1 MTTNSRMANKRDY
14 YEILGVSKSAD
25 AKEIKKAY
33 RKIAMQYHPDRNPDD
48 KAAEEKF
55 KEAAE
60 AYEILSDEQKRAR
73 YDRFG
78 HAGMGQGGGGGFRGS
93 GGMSMEDIFSQFG
106 DIFGGGG
113 SPFDSFFETGRRGG
127 SRRQMGGQRGSNI
140 RIKVKLTL
148 EDIEKGAKK
157 KIKVKKYTGCST
169 CSGTGAK
176 NASSMATC
184 STCRGS
190 GYVRKVSNTF
200 LGQMQTTVACPT
212 CSGTGKQITDK
223 CKSCDGEGR
232 TYDAEVIS
240 IDIPAG
246 VSEGMQLSM
255 SGKGNAGKNGGP
267 NGDLLINIEEVP
279 HESLTRDGNNL
290 IYDLFLN
297 FADAALGTSVEVPTL
312 SGKVKIKVPE
322 GTQGGK
328 IFRLKGKGLPALQ
341 SYERGDQ
348 LIHVNIWTPKDLS
361 SEERAYL
368 EKIRDMSGFQPN
380 PTKGEKGF
388 FEKMKDYFG

>member
-1 MTTNSRMANKRDY
+1 
-14 YEILGVSKSAD
+14 
-25 AKEIKKAY
+25 
-33 RKIAMQYHPDRNPDD
+33 
-48 KAAEEKF
+48 
-55 KEAAE
+55 
-60 AYEILSDEQKRAR
+60 
-73 YDRFG
+73 
-78 HAGMGQGGGGGFRGS
+78 
-93 GGMSMEDIFSQFG
+93 
-106 DIFGGGG
+106 
-113 SPFDSFFETGRRGG
+113 
-127 SRRQMGGQRGSNI
+127 MGGQRGSNI

-169 CSGTGAK
+169 CNGTGAK
-176 NASSMATC
+176 TANSMATC

-297 FADAALGTSVEVPTL
+297 FADASLGISIEVPTL
-312 SGKVKIKVPE
+312 TGKVKIKVPE

-341 SYERGDQ
+341 SYERGNQ

-368 EKIRDMSGFQPN
+368 EKIREMSGFQPN